1 MIAEALADSVVRRGA
16 DRVFGIPGGGS
27 NLEVIGACADRGVP
41 FVLAHAETPAA
52 IMAATY
58 GFATGRPALAVA
70 TRGPGCASSVNG
82 AAQATL
88 DRFPLV
94 LCTDGV
100 HAADTRR
107 IAHQYLDQV
116 GLMAPVTK
124 WSGVLGSGDPSR
136 VADTAFE
143 LAGVAP
149 AGAVHLTIDPTTS
162 ESRCPVSAMELVSD
176 EYTLERAAAKVSAA
190 RRPVVIVGNAAHG
203 WTDDIHRALVHLGC
217 PVLATYQGVGIFGAD
232 TQFAG
237 LYTGGAVEQPL
248 LDEADL
254 IIAVGLDPVEPMPT
268 PWRTTAPVISLSPMP
283 LDHRYWPEY
292 IDLVGA
298 VGPILRRLTL
308 GAGPTAWPA
317 DEGRHRLAAAL
328 AAMRPPDRGAFGPV
342 DVVDAV
348 RDSAPASTLAT
359 VDAGAH
365 FLAVMPWWPA
375 HEPRSLLISN
385 GLATMGFALPAALG
399 LSLARPGRPVVC
411 FTGDGGLS
419 MVLGEL
425 ETLARLA
432 LPVTVVVFDD
442 ATLSLIKIKQQPD
455 QGGDAAVRYFPT
467 DLAGVARAMGVEAST
482 VDSAGELR
490 RELTRG
496 WDRPRL
502 VQARIDPSGYAH
514 LITATRG

>member
-1 MIAEALADSVVRRGA
+1 M
-16 DRVFGIPGGGS
+16 FGIPGGGS
-27 NLEVIGACADRGVP
+27 NLDVIGACAERGVP

-70 TRGPGCASSVNG
+70 TRGPGCAASVNG

-100 HAADTRR
+100 NAADTRR
-107 IAHQYLDQV
+107 VAHQYIDQI

-124 WSGVLGSGDPSR
+124 WSGVLGSGDPAR
-136 VADTAFE
+136 VAEAALD
-143 LAGVAP
+143 LAATAP

-162 ESRCPVSAMELVSD
+162 ESRCPVSTMEVVSD
-176 EYTLERAAAKVSAA
+176 EYSLDRASRAVNAA
-190 RRPVVIVGNAAHG
+190 RRPVAIIGNAAHG
-203 WTDDIHRALVHLGC
+203 WGDDIHKALTHLGC
-217 PVLATYQGVGIFGAD
+217 PVLATYQGVGIFHEEA
-232 TQFAG
+232 QFAG
-237 LYTGGAVEQPL
+237 LYTGGVIEQPL
-248 LDEADL
+248 LDAADL
-254 IIAVGLDPVEPMPT
+254 IVAIGLDPVEPMPT
-268 PWRTTAPVISLSPMP
+268 PWRTSAPVVSLSPMP
-283 LDHRYWPEY
+283 LDHRYWPES
-292 IDLVGA
+292 IDLTGP
-298 VGPILRRLTL
+298 VGPMLRRLTL
-308 GAGPTAWPA
+308 GARPSGWPA
-317 DEGRHRLAAAL
+317 DEGRRRLQGAL
-328 AAMRPPDRGAFGPV
+328 EMMRPPEQGTFGPV

-348 RDSAPASTLAT
+348 QESAPAATLAT

-365 FLAVMPWWPA
+365 FLAVMPWWRA
-375 HEPRSLLISN
+375 HEAKGLLISN
-385 GLATMGFALPAALG
+385 GLATMGFSLPAAIG

-432 LPVTVVVFDD
+432 LPITVVVFDD
-442 ATLSLIKIKQQPD
+442 ATLSLIKIKQRDD

-467 DLAGVARAMGVEAST
+467 DIAGVARAMGVESAT
-482 VDSAGELR
+482 VDSAAELR
-490 RELTRG
+490 RELSRG

-502 VQARIDPSGYAH
+502 IQARIDPSGYRH